1 MIRVT
6 LSGVA
11 WDYAHLVPVIR
22 KLFATVQTDYISAG
36 LLCGSGPGLTC
47 SGRKRETEPPVPAA
61 EEDIGPFEICM
72 HDFFLQPQFN

>member
-1 MIRVT
+1 MMRVGF
-6 LSGVA
+6 SGAA

-22 KLFATVQTDYISAG
+22 KVFATLQTDYISAG
-36 LLCGSGPGLTC
+36 RLCSSGPALTC

-72 HDFFLQPQFN
+72 HNFSPSPI